1 MSVNKSLYEEFIIS
15 SGDGSTTVD
24 IAAGVVNFT
33 YYENLFSPVI
43 TARIVVVNTGGV
55 VPGKDGKLQSLYN
68 GLPLRGGERV
78 SIKIAANSG
87 TNQSL
92 DFTEPTKNFYVS
104 GIENVMID
112 GERES
117 LVLNLVSREAITN
130 ETVRVG
136 KKFSTDS
143 NISNTVRD
151 ILKNYIKTDK
161 INQIETT
168 MNNYGFI
175 GNMKKPFQILT
186 WLASKS
192 ISGESEESS
201 GGNSAGFFFYQTKDG
216 FNFRSI
222 DSLVEQEPFDR
233 DYRYAPNVIS
243 TEDPNKDFKIIEYNI
258 NQNIDL
264 MNKLERGA
272 YCSQRYYINPVSFDP
287 FIKVFKSSDYVDKIS
302 TLGENKVEFPSVP
315 MSEQE
320 DAIPLGDSP
329 TRIFSA
335 MYDIGTLEENAS
347 KEGFNDPVKRNA
359 DPSMIDAQSR
369 MRYSLLHTQIA
380 EIVVPL
386 NTNLSAGSVIRC
398 EFPRN
403 DLETRHVPDPD
414 SSGLY
419 MIKELSHYYD
429 VEGSFTRLKLLRD
442 TYGRK

>member
-222 DSLVEQEPFDR
+222 DSLVEQKPFDR

-243 TEDPNKDFKIIEYNI
+243 TDDPNKDFKIIEYNI

-272 YCSQRYYINPVSFDP
+272 YSSQRYYINPVSFKP
-287 FIKVFKSSDYVDKIS
+287 SISVFKSSDYLKKSGMSKLGAKPIDLPKIDDKS
-302 TLGENKVEFPSVP
+302 ETTLG
-315 MSEQE
+315 
-320 DAIPLGDSP
+320 DLP
-329 TRIFSA
+329 TRIFVG
-335 MYDIGTLEENAS
+335 MLDVGTVEEDAS
-347 KEGFNDPVKRNA
+347 DEGWNTSSKLNA
-359 DPSMIDAQSR
+359 DPAKINAQSM
-369 MRYSLLHTQIA
+369 MRYNQLFTQVL
-380 EIVVPL
+380 EITIPL
-386 NTNLSAGSVIRC
+386 NTSLTAGNIIRC
-398 EFPRN
+398 EFPQTSDAKRK
-403 DLETRHVPDPD
+403 EPDPET
-414 SSGLY
+414 SGLY
-419 MIKELSHYYD
+419 MIKELAHYFD
-429 VEGSFTRLKLLRD
+429 GKGSYSKLKLVRD
-442 TYGRK
+442 SFGRK